1 MRKTLNSRIASRGK
15 AGILSNGDKALVLC
29 ELSEM
34 LGSLDVVPKLS
45 TVQWVLLEAFIVCL
59 MSK

>member
-1 MRKTLNSRIASRGK
+1 MRKTVNSRIASRGK
-15 AGILSNGDKALVLC
+15 AGILSKGDKALVLC

-59 MSK
+59 ISK

>member
-1 MRKTLNSRIASRGK
+1 MRKTVNSRIASRGK
-15 AGILSNGDKALVLC
+15 AGILSNGDKAFVLC

-59 MSK
+59 ISK

>member
-1 MRKTLNSRIASRGK
+1 MRKTVNSRIASRGK

-45 TVQWVLLEAFIVCL
+45 TVQWVLLEAFIACL
-59 MSK
+59 ICK